1 MIKQHGQPLSDVVRN
16 DLCRDYLITGEYNHR
31 RIVISSSSSSKFI
44 GKISRK
50 HAFGH

>member
-1 MIKQHGQPLSDVVRN
+1 LQTKVVN
-16 DLCRDYLITGEYNHR
+16 KTNAHLAKLHVDLLQVH
-31 RIVISSSSSSKFI
+31 SSKFI

>member
-1 MIKQHGQPLSDVVRN
+1 MDIPDCKKKRVGVRN
-16 DLCRDYLITGEYNHR
+16 IADLTGVAAYVFVNLHTF
-31 RIVISSSSSSKFI
+31 SSSSSSKFI